1 MSIITE
7 FTNVEERLTSF
18 VSVAKAGGYNV
29 FVRDDET
36 GNLLPCIINVSL
48 LHEAIVKAKELAG
61 LAAPAGKL
69 TMTL

>member
-29 FVRDDET
+29 FVARR
-36 GNLLPCIINVSL
+36 
-48 LHEAIVKAKELAG
+48 
-61 LAAPAGKL
+61 
-69 TMTL
+69 